1 MKRYL
6 LWAVVSLFGGF
17 CAVNSC
23 AATLQVYPVTLDF
36 CEQESA
42 QAVYVRNTGSAAIGA
57 QIRVYAWHQQ
67 NNKDIFNET
76 QDVMV
81 SPPMTTIPVSRQQ
94 LIRVILPTPLSG
106 ETEQAYRI
114 IVDEL
119 PGENNLADKDGVR
132 FLLRYSIPLFVN
144 CKDEHPDVNKLS
156 VSIDRTAQPAKLKI
170 KNNGYQ
176 HVKLSDV
183 FIVSGA
189 RNIALSKGLLGYV
202 LPDSEKEWPLPN
214 GVNTASSLT
223 LNLNDNV
230 QKQTITITH

>member
-1 MKRYL
+1 MSRFTS
-6 LWAVVSLFGGF
+6 WAAVSIFGVF
-17 CAVNSC
+17 CAVNSY
-23 AATLQVYPVTLDF
+23 AATLQVYPVTLGF
-36 CEQESA
+36 CGKENA

-67 NNKDIFNET
+67 NNKDTLRET
-76 QDVMV
+76 PDLMV

-94 LIRVILPTPLSG
+94 LIRVILPAPIEG
-106 ETEQAYRI
+106 DTEQAYRI

-144 CKDEHPDVNKLS
+144 CKDEQFDVSKLD
-156 VSIDRTAQPAKLKI
+156 VSIDRTTRPARLRV
-170 KNNGYQ
+170 KNKGSQ

-183 FIVSGA
+183 FLTSGA
-189 RNIALSKGLLGYV
+189 KNIAMSKGLLGYV
-202 LPDSEKEWPLPN
+202 LPNSEMEWPIPN
-214 GVNTASSLT
+214 GLSTASSLS

-230 QKQTITITH
+230 QKQTINITP